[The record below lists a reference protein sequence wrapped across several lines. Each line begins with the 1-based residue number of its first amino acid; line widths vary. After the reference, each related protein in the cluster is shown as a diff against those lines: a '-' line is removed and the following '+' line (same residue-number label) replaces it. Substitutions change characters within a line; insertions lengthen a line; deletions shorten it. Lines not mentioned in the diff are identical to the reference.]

1 MSQTSTPEG
10 AAPAPAAALAE
21 RSLAPDLGRGF
32 MLLAIALAHAH
43 LLLHTPGYE
52 PSALDRAAVFL
63 RELLVDDRARPMF
76 FFLFGYGLVQLASRQ
91 ESRGG
96 DRAAVRPLLRRRGW
110 WLVLIGFAHAAVIG
124 VDIISVYGFALV
136 LFAGLLNRSDTG
148 LLRTA
153 AWSLLPVGAF
163 FFLIASGEAASG
175 SFMAFDPAADDT
187 GLGAMAASR
196 LGSWVFVVA
205 AYGWQVL
212 PGMALGIWAARRR
225 ILEAPRDHRP
235 LLRRTAAWGIGL
247 ALAGGLPLALMTA
260 GYWVAPSGLLG
271 GAAGALH
278 AVTGLAG
285 GVGAIAAIALASIG
299 CAERRGPVATAIAAV
314 GQRSLTCYMLQSVVF
329 FAVLSPVAFGLGG
342 RTGFTGAALV
352 AVGTWVFSLLCAEGM
367 RRRSYRGPAEIL
379 LRRLTYG
386 KAGRPAG
393 TVRCDIQ

>member
-1 MSQTSTPEG
+1 MSQTSTPDR
-10 AAPAPAAALAE
+10 AAPARAAALAE
-21 RSLAPDLGRGF
+21 RSLAPDLGRGL

-43 LLLHTPGYE
+43 LLLYTPGYE
-52 PSALDRAAVFL
+52 PSALDRVTVLL
-63 RELLVDDRARPMF
+63 RELLIDDRARPMF
-76 FFLFGYGLVQLASRQ
+76 FFLFGYGLVQLTSRQ

-96 DRAAVRPLLRRRGW
+96 DWGTIRPLLRRRGW

-136 LFAGLLNRSDTG
+136 LFAGLLNRSDAG
-148 LLRTA
+148 LLHA
-153 AWSLLPVGAF
+153 ASWTLLAMGAF
-163 FFLIASGEAASG
+163 FFLIASGEASSG
-175 SFMAFDPAADDT
+175 TFMALDPAADDT

-196 LGSWVFVVA
+196 FGSWVFVVV

-225 ILEAPRDHRP
+225 VLEAPGDHRP

-260 GYWVAPSGLLG
+260 GYWAAPAAFIG
-271 GAAGALH
+271 GFAGALH

-299 CAERRGPVATAIAAV
+299 LAQRRGPLTTAIAAV
-314 GQRSLTCYMLQSVVF
+314 GQRSLTFYMLQSVVF
-329 FAVLSPVAFGLGG
+329 FAVLSPVALGLGG

-352 AVGTWVFSLLCAEGM
+352 ACGTWVLSLLCAEAM

-386 KAGRPAG
+386 KSG
-393 TVRCDIQ
+393 